1 MTPTPKENPMTD
13 HREQNSSCPRH
24 RQEIPRDF
32 LTEWEAT
39 SMKPTEDAM
48 QNDEAE
54 RKLVR
59 FADGIIPPGTVIGSF
74 VADEHDDKAIIA
86 EVITPAPEAAA
97 LIRTQAA
104 RIAELEAANRGL
116 VRLSEAQSKMLDSEE
131 DRAEAAEA
139 DVARLREAIRHAH
152 DTLYELNPCNYDHD
166 EVCRVNDASV
176 EVILSLAP
184 LLGEAHGKTPEWWA
198 DRAALQPKEE
208 DV

>member
-1 MTPTPKENPMTD
+1 MTD

-139 DVARLREAIRHAH
+139 DVARLREAL
-152 DTLYELNPCNYDHD
+152 TLIERLYYIEDKDAGWRASRMNGVAREAQDG
-166 EVCRVNDASV
+166 ND
-176 EVILSLAP
+176 
-184 LLGEAHGKTPEWWA
+184 LGHYRRIFP
-198 DRAALQPKEE
+198 RAALQPKQE